1 MTHSDLKMVRRN
13 SKIGRIAIAAIVAI
27 SAIGFSS
34 PYALATR
41 LPADLKAQIG
51 AHMPAVKLFRLDGS
65 LQTGAGDLYLPL
77 MPPAGFQP
85 TKGSSPLAVFPHEGK
100 PDLIVFPSGW
110 SFIRVVKEGPHRTLK
125 LPHDVSEKAKK
136 HFLASKFPSDLLV
149 PDGFVLPLSLK
160 SIRSDVA
167 VNIID
172 DLSIAKQ
179 ATVEESVP
187 DPKGAGVVIATSPSC
202 GKLAL
207 IDDKSFAKI
216 DEFPTEGTPCGI
228 TYFGGIVYV
237 ADQTKHRI
245 LQFDPTKRVFLGQ
258 IDLPTKCAPKGVAAH
273 KQSKLL
279 YVSESATNQI
289 AVLELPSGRVLL
301 RTKVPAGPGRLAVT
315 PSGSHLLVL
324 NSTAGV
330 LTMLNTQNNRM
341 VAAIPIGP
349 TPGFM
354 TVSKDSQLAFVASK
368 GANTVSVIDLAKKA
382 VVHKFATGTSPT
394 GVALNGDET
403 KLFVAN
409 AKDNSIWVIDLKTK
423 AKIEEIKLPIDLDF
437 PGEITLMPDGERL
450 LVSSEATDT
459 VGILNTATLKFENQP
474 IIGFTSDEIKWFP
487 VASAKVSQ

>member
-1 MTHSDLKMVRRN
+1 MTHSDQKMARRN
-13 SKIGRIAIAAIVAI
+13 IRIGRLAVAALVAV
-27 SAIGFSS
+27 SAMCSLTPF
-34 PYALATR
+34 ALATR
-41 LPADLKAQIG
+41 LPADLKTQIG
-51 AHMPAVKLFRLDGS
+51 THMPAVKLFRLDGS

-85 TKGSSPLAVFPHEGK
+85 VKGQEVLAALPSSGK
-100 PDLIVFPSGW
+100 PDLIVFGSGW
-110 SFIRVVKEGPHRTLK
+110 SFLRVTQQGPHRSLK
-125 LPHDVSEKAKK
+125 LPDGMSEKLKK
-136 HFLASKFPSDLLV
+136 HILTSKFPSDLLV

-172 DLSIAKQ
+172 DLSILKQ
-179 ATVEESVP
+179 AKEADFVP
-187 DPKGAGVVIATSPSC
+187 DASGAGVVIATSPNC
-202 GKLAL
+202 GKLAI
-207 IDDKSFAKI
+207 IDDKSFKKI
-216 DEFPTEGTPCGI
+216 DEIPTEGTPCGI

-258 IDLPTKCAPKGVAAH
+258 IDLPTKCAPKGVAAL

-289 AVLELPSGRVLL
+289 AVLEIPSGKVLS

-324 NSTAGV
+324 NATAGV
-330 LTMLNTQNNRM
+330 LTLVNTATQRM

-368 GANTVSVIDLAKKA
+368 GANTVTVVDLNKKA
-382 VVHKFATGTSPT
+382 VVHKFPTGTSPT
-394 GVALNGDET
+394 GVALNNDET

-409 AKDNSIWVIDLKTK
+409 AKENTIWVLDLKTK
-423 AKIEEIKLPIDLDF
+423 EKVEEIKLPLDLDF
-437 PGEITLMPDGERL
+437 PGEITLMPDGEHL

-459 VGILNTATLKFENQP
+459 VGILNTSTLKFETQP

-487 VASAKVSQ
+487 VASAKASR

>member
-1 MTHSDLKMVRRN
+1 TEKVR
-13 SKIGRIAIAAIVAI
+13 
-27 SAIGFSS
+27 
-34 PYALATR
+34 
-41 LPADLKAQIG
+41 
-51 AHMPAVKLFRLDGS
+51 
-65 LQTGAGDLYLPL
+65 
-77 MPPAGFQP
+77 
-85 TKGSSPLAVFPHEGK
+85 
-100 PDLIVFPSGW
+100 
-110 SFIRVVKEGPHRTLK
+110 
-125 LPHDVSEKAKK
+125 K

-149 PDGFVLPLSLK
+149 PEGFVLPLSLK
-160 SIRSDVA
+160 SIRSDVV

-179 ATVEESVP
+179 AKTADVLP
-187 DPKGAGVVIATSPSC
+187 DPSGAGVVIATSPNC

-207 IDDKSFAKI
+207 IDDKSFKKI

-245 LQFDPTKRVFLGQ
+245 LQFDPTKRIFLGQ
-258 IDLPTKCAPKGVAAH
+258 IDLPTKCAPKGVAALA
-273 KQSKLL
+273 QGKLL
-279 YVSESATNQI
+279 YVSESATNQV

-324 NSTAGV
+324 NATAGL
-330 LTMLNTQNNRM
+330 LTLINTSNQRM
-341 VAAIPIGP
+341 IAAIPIGSA
-349 TPGFM
+349 PGFM

-368 GANTVSVIDLAKKA
+368 GTNSVSVVDLAKKA
-382 VVHKFATGTSPT
+382 VVHKFATGSAPT
-394 GVALNGDET
+394 GVALNSEET

-409 AKDNSIWVIDLKTK
+409 AKENTIWVFDLKTK
-423 AKIEEIKLPIDLDF
+423 AKIEEIKLPLDLDF

-459 VGILNTATLKFENQP
+459 VGILNTVTLKFENQP

>member
-1 MTHSDLKMVRRN
+1 MVRRS
-13 SKIGRIAIAAIVAI
+13 SKIGRFAIAALLSV

-34 PYALATR
+34 PFALATR
-41 LPADLKAQIG
+41 LPADLKAQIS

-85 TKGSSPLAVFPHEGK
+85 AKGAEAPAIFPPVEK
-100 PDLIVFPSGW
+100 PDLIVFHSGW

-125 LPHDVSEKAKK
+125 LPPGVSEKVRK

-149 PDGFVLPLSLK
+149 PEGFVLPLSLK
-160 SIRSDVA
+160 SIRSDVV

-179 ATVEESVP
+179 SKTADVLP
-187 DPKGAGVVIATSPSC
+187 DPSGAGVVIATSPNC

-207 IDDKSFAKI
+207 IDDKSFKKI

-245 LQFDPTKRVFLGQ
+245 LQFDPTKRIFLGQ
-258 IDLPTKCAPKGVAAH
+258 IDLPTKCAPKGVAALA
-273 KQSKLL
+273 QGKLL
-279 YVSESATNQI
+279 YVSESATNQV

-324 NSTAGV
+324 NATAGL
-330 LTMLNTQNNRM
+330 LTLINTANQRM
-341 VAAIPIGP
+341 IAAIPIGSA
-349 TPGFM
+349 PGFM

-368 GANTVSVIDLAKKA
+368 GTNSVSVVDLAKKA
-382 VVHKFATGTSPT
+382 VVHKFATGSAPT
-394 GVALNGDET
+394 GVALNREET

-409 AKDNSIWVIDLKTK
+409 AKENTIWVFDLKTK
-423 AKIEEIKLPIDLDF
+423 AKVEEVKLPLDLDF

-459 VGILNTATLKFENQP
+459 VGILNTVTLKFENQP

>member
-1 MTHSDLKMVRRN
+1 MVRRN
-13 SKIGRIAIAAIVAI
+13 SNIGRLALAALVAV
-27 SAIGFSS
+27 SAMVF
-34 PYALATR
+34 PWQFALATR
-41 LPADLKAQIG
+41 LPAELKAQITT
-51 AHMPAVKLFRLDGS
+51 HMPAVKLFRLDGS

-77 MPPAGFQP
+77 MPPAGFQAA
-85 TKGSSPLAVFPHEGK
+85 KGQALIALEPGAGK

-110 SFIRVVKEGPHRTLK
+110 SFIRVVKEGPHRSLK
-125 LPHDVSEKAKK
+125 LPEGLSEKVRK
-136 HFLASKFPSDLLV
+136 HVLASKFPSDLLV
-149 PDGFVLPLSLK
+149 PEGFVLPLSLK
-160 SIRSDVA
+160 SIRSDVV

-179 ATVEESVP
+179 AAQVDSVP
-187 DPKGAGVVIATSPSC
+187 DPSGAGVVIATSPNC

-207 IDDKSFAKI
+207 IDDKSFKKI

-245 LQFDPTKRVFLGQ
+245 LQFDPTKRIFLGQ

-279 YVSESATNQI
+279 YVSESATNQV
-289 AVLELPSGRVLL
+289 AVLELPSGRMLL
-301 RTKVPAGPGRLAVT
+301 RTKVPAGPGRLIVT
-315 PSGSHLLVL
+315 PNGSYLLVL
-324 NSTAGV
+324 NATAGL
-330 LTMLNTQNNRM
+330 LTMLNTANQRM
-341 VAAIPIGP
+341 IAAIPIGS

-368 GANTVSVIDLAKKA
+368 GTNTVSVVDLAKKA
-382 VVHKFATGTSPT
+382 VVHKFSTGTAPT

-409 AKDNSIWVIDLKTK
+409 AKENTIWVFDLKTK
-423 AKIEEIKLPIDLDF
+423 AKEEEIKLPLDLDF

-459 VGILNTATLKFENQP
+459 VGILNTTTLKFETQP

-487 VASAKVSQ
+487 TAAAKVSQ